1 MVEPPPHLKPNNNAD
16 PTTAPTIADIAHN
29 LRDLLA
35 EIPLPKTRN
44 TKTATIALEVL
55 HHVRDL
61 ATSVLMLLHE
71 HPRESYLSNISKQ
84 LDTVTTCLGTPDVAQ
99 AVWSPPLPQDG
110 SHASAPA
117 TSVQSLVFPND
128 RPPHTRA
135 RFDLTL
141 TQKSRDHPVL
151 TELSSWDLSDR
162 IYTAL

>member
-1 MVEPPPHLKPNNNAD
+1 MVEPPPCLKPSNSVD
-16 PTTAPTIADIAHN
+16 LTTAPTIADIAHN
-29 LRDLLA
+29 LHNLLA
-35 EIPLPKTRN
+35 EILLPKTRN
-44 TKTATIALEVL
+44 AKTATISLKVL
-55 HHVRDL
+55 HHTWDL
-61 ATSVLMLLHE
+61 ATSVLTLLHE

-84 LDTVTTCLGTPDVAQ
+84 LDTVTTCLGTPDAAQ
-99 AVWSPPLPQDG
+99 AVWSPPSPQDG
-110 SHASAPA
+110 LHASAPA